1 MPSFYEFFAGGGM
14 AHAGLG
20 GGWECVFANDIDTK
34 KATSYTANWGGEHL
48 KVGDVGG
55 LSVADL
61 PPGRADLAWAS
72 FPCQDLSL
80 AGAGAGLSGARSGTF
95 HPFWKLMKGLN
106 AEQRAPKLVVLE
118 NVVGAL
124 TAGEK
129 DKVTRKSDG
138 RDFVELGKVLAKEH
152 YRFGAIVVDAIH
164 WVPQSRPRLFIIG
177 VHDSVRIPAELIAD
191 EPSDRWHTA
200 TLRAAYRRFAD
211 RAETAA
217 NRWIWWN
224 VPEPPAKRVRFQTL
238 EELVEQKDNPEGV
251 EWHSEVETE
260 RILELMNTANLKKV
274 HEEQRNTENGG
285 RRVGTVYKRMRP
297 EGDWVEMNGEK
308 KRKNVQRAEVRF
320 DDIAGCLR
328 TPTGGSSRQTI
339 LIVEGDR
346 VRSRLLSPLE
356 VIRLMGLEDEYQRP
370 GSYNDV
376 YHLAGDGVVVYV
388 VDFLAKNIL
397 EPVLAGG
404 LGTAVSAS
412 PVKLTA

>member
-20 GGWECVFANDIDTK
+20 DGWECVFANDIDAK
-34 KATSYTANWGGEHL
+34 KAASYTANWGGDHL
-48 KVGDVGG
+48 NVGDVAS
-55 LSVADL
+55 LSIADL

-95 HPFWKLMKGLN
+95 HPFWKLMKALN

-124 TAGEK
+124 TAGRK
-129 DKVTRKSDG
+129 DEATGKSDG
-138 RDFVELGKVLAKEH
+138 RDFVELGRVLAKEH
-152 YRFGAIVVDAIH
+152 YRFGAVVVDAIH
-164 WVPQSRPRLFIIG
+164 WVPQSRPRLFIIA
-177 VHDSVRIPAELIAD
+177 VHDSVRIPAHLIAD
-191 EPSDRWHTA
+191 TPSDRWHSSA
-200 TLRAAYRRFAD
+200 LKAAHRRLTERVAAAAD
-211 RAETAA
+211 K
-217 NRWIWWN
+217 WIWWN
-224 VPEPPAKRVRFQTL
+224 LPEPPAKRVRFQTL
-238 EELVEQKDNPEGV
+238 EELVEKEANPEGV
-251 EWHSEVETE
+251 QWHSDAETKS
-260 RILELMNTANLKKV
+260 ILKLMNDANLKKV
-274 HEEQRNTENGG
+274 YKELAATEKGG

-297 EGDWVEMNGEK
+297 EGDWIEVNGKK
-308 KRKNVQRAEVRF
+308 KRKNEQRAEVRF

-339 LIVEGDR
+339 LIVEGGD

-356 VIRLMGLEDEYQRP
+356 VIRLMGLEDTYQRP

-388 VDFLAKNIL
+388 VNFLAKNIL
-397 EPVLAGG
+397 EPVLADE
-404 LGTAVSAS
+404 LAAAVSEPPA
-412 PVKLTA
+412 KLTA